1 MFEYSSNEKTPR
13 NGWVFRW
20 NASLKI
26 PRKRQTGAAT
36 NQTDLL
42 LKNNETST

>member
-1 MFEYSSNEKTPR
+1 MFEYSNNDKTPR

-20 NASLKI
+20 NGSLKI
-26 PRKRQTGAAT
+26 PRERQTRMAI

-42 LKNNETST
+42 LVNDETPT

>member
-20 NASLKI
+20 NASSKI
-26 PRKRQTGAAT
+26 PRERQTGAAI
-36 NQTDLL
+36 NKTDLL
-42 LKNNETST
+42 LMNDETSR